1 MPHASTFLNFN
12 GLSFQ
17 ELFQPDKLAE
27 LDHRFLAALQQVQ
40 PQRQQELL
48 ALREGRAFAPEA
60 LSELLIECGKALDD
74 FLAELFGIQSAHLAL
89 QDDTRHHAPIFY
101 FKKWYVLRKARRRV
115 GRLDNVAPFAELD
128 AWLLR
133 ALRQAQGAEQAGG
146 ELHSLVT
153 PHSLR
158 QAQGTQDDKGM
169 QAEGTLLSFP
179 ELVEGND
186 NNVPSDP
193 ELAVA
198 QLAQHWME
206 HAETNAEAIEKL
218 IQWCVRV
225 LVGDSRA
232 RYGEQLEHWVSFRLP
247 QQTDHS
253 NLVPLQFVPNDAFQ
267 RLHSTDVRPRDGF
280 KLTDGRMSRREVLSE
295 IDYCV
300 YCHDHDGDFCAKGF
314 PVKKGDPAQGFK
326 KNPLDV
332 TLTGCPLEEKIS
344 EMHVLKRDAYG
355 IGALAMI
362 MADNPM
368 CPATGHRICNDCM
381 KACIY
386 QKQTPVNIPQIETR
400 VLSDVL
406 NLPWGVEI
414 YDLLTRWNPLRSHQY
429 LPKPYNGKKIL
440 IAGMGP
446 AGFTLAHHLLM
457 EGCAV
462 VGIDGLKIEP
472 LPSHL
477 LTQPVRDW
485 HTLEEQLDSRIMA
498 GFGGVAEY
506 GITVRWDKNFLKLI
520 YLSLARRPYF
530 QVYGNT
536 RFGGT
541 LKLEDAWALGFDHVS
556 IAVGAGLPQA
566 LPIPNSLA
574 RGMRQANDFLMAL
587 QLTGAAKRDS
597 LTNLQVR
604 LPAVVIGGGLTGVDT
619 ATEIQA
625 YYIVQVEKILQRYET
640 LVAKRTDGASSFPEL
655 VEGRCPELVEGNEDV
670 PSVEALQG
678 EAWVLDG
685 LDEESIGILQ
695 EFLQH
700 GRAIR
705 AERQRAANAGVAP
718 RFAKLIQSWGGVTIA
733 YRRSLQESPAYLSNH
748 EELIKAFE
756 EGIYYREHLTPTA
769 VQVDKYGHVQ
779 ALVCTEPLPELVE
792 GRGAVAEVVLPAR
805 AILVATGARPNVAY
819 EFEHAGTFHR
829 EKFQYMPYQE
839 TTDGL
844 QQVQIGE
851 HCKVEAFGV
860 FTSYDA
866 STLRRFDKLSAPQ
879 AQHTASSA
887 TSKRVSFIGDTH
899 PVFHGNVVKAIA
911 SGQKAYPKIMESLC
925 RGEKFS
931 APTATA
937 FAPTAF
943 APTEFTAFKTH
954 LRHQLHTHVIAIK
967 RHTPTVVELDIHAPM
982 AVNAFKPGQFFR
994 LQSYESTAQRACG
1007 TLLQTESIAVLG
1019 AGVDKTQGIVSVMIL
1034 EQGASTRL
1042 CATLKAGDPIAL
1054 MGPTG
1059 VRTRIKAV
1067 GDTPETILFL
1077 GGRLGAADIHAVGP
1091 ALRAAGNRVLYIA
1104 GFRNAAE
1111 VYFQDDLEAAAD
1123 VIVWV
1128 TENGS
1133 PIQTRR
1139 AQDRAITGDYMNAI
1153 LSYAKGE
1160 LHNGEPPIAL
1170 HQVDR
1175 VMVVG
1180 SSKLSRMVQA
1190 AQKGFLRDHLKP
1202 AAKITAS
1209 VHSSMQCTLKGICA
1223 QCLQWQIDPQT
1234 GERTKAVFACS
1245 WHNQPIEI
1253 VDWDNLD
1260 ERLAQNRLQEHLA
1273 NKWLDY
1279 VFENCEIERV

>member
-1 MPHASTFLNFN
+1 MSQFSSTYELNLKGFHFHDLFL
-12 GLSFQ
+12 
-17 ELFQPDKLAE
+17 PAKLAE
-27 LDHRFLAALQQVQ
+27 LDQHYLAVLKQDN
-40 PQRQQELL
+40 PQAHTDLL
-48 ALREGRAFAPEA
+48 ALREGKEFAPEA
-60 LSELLIECGKALDD
+60 LSELLIEAGKVLDD
-74 FLAELFGIQSAHLAL
+74 FVADLFAIKSAHMAL
-89 QDDTRHHAPIFY
+89 KDDTRRHAPVFY

-115 GRLDNVAPFAELD
+115 KRLEDVAPFAELD
-128 AWLLR
+128 TWLLR
-133 ALRQAQGAEQAGG
+133 TLSLRCTESVEASKGTEQAESAFPSTGSG
-146 ELHSLVT
+146 NADSAFPSTSSGNADSALLDKELSI
-153 PHSLR
+153 
-158 QAQGTQDDKGM
+158 
-169 QAEGTLLSFP
+169 
-179 ELVEGND
+179 
-186 NNVPSDP
+186 
-193 ELAVA
+193 A
-198 QLAQHWME
+198 QLAKAWME
-206 HAETNAEAIEKL
+206 NKDEHADDIEKL

-225 LVGDSRA
+225 LVGDSRPM
-232 RYGEQLEHWVSFRLP
+232 YGDRLENWVSFRLP
-247 QQTDHS
+247 EQTVHQD
-253 NLVPLQFVPNDAFQ
+253 LVPLQFVPNDEFK
-267 RLHSTDVRPRDGF
+267 RKHSEHLRPRDGF
-280 KLTDGRMSRREVLSE
+280 KLTDKRMSSREVQSE

-300 YCHDHDGDFCAKGF
+300 YCHDHDGDFCSKGF
-314 PVKKGDPAQGFK
+314 PVKKGEPEQGFK

-344 EMHVLKRDAYG
+344 EMHVLKRDAFS

-400 VLSDVL
+400 ALSDVL

-414 YDLLTRWNPLRSHQY
+414 YDLLTRWNPLRTKQY

-472 LPSHL
+472 LPSEL
-477 LTQPVRDW
+477 LNQPVRDW
-485 HTLEEQLDSRIMA
+485 HQLEEQLDERIMA

-566 LPIPNSLA
+566 LPIPGSLA

-587 QLTGAAKRDS
+587 QLTGAAKRES

-625 YYIVQVEKILQRYET
+625 YYVVQVEKILTRYET
-640 LVAKRTDGASSFPEL
+640 LVEKHGDTLSLSK
-655 VEGRCPELVEGNEDV
+655 
-670 PSVEALQG
+670 G

-685 LDEESIGILQ
+685 LDAESQEILQ

-705 AERQRAANAGVAP
+705 AERQRAANAGEAP
-718 RFAKLIQSWGGVTIA
+718 QFAKLIQAWGGVTIA
-733 YRRSLQESPAYLSNH
+733 YRRSLQESPAYISNH

-756 EGIYYREHLTPTA
+756 EGIYYREHLSPTA
-769 VQVDKYGHVQ
+769 VKVDKYGHVQ
-779 ALVCTEPLPELVE
+779 ALVCADASLQLGSGQATSSATEPFPEPVE
-792 GRGAVAEVVLPAR
+792 GSGLVAELVLPAR
-805 AILVATGARPNVAY
+805 SILVATGARPNVAY
-819 EFEHAGTFHR
+819 EFENFGTFHR

-839 TTDGL
+839 TKNGL
-844 QQVQIGE
+844 EQVPIAE
-851 HCKVEAFGV
+851 HCKVDEFGA

-866 STLRRFDKLSAPQ
+866 STLRQ
-879 AQHTASSA
+879 AQRSASSA
-887 TSKRVSFIGDTH
+887 TDTSTGSVQRKRVSFIGDTH

-911 SGQKAYPKIMESLC
+911 SGQKVYPKIVDLL
-925 RGEKFS
+925 GFS
-931 APTATA
+931 FDSAQDKQNLEGLEIDYA
-937 FAPTAF
+937 
-943 APTEFTAFKTH
+943 EFKST
-954 LRHQLHTHVIAIK
+954 LRNQLQTYVMAVK
-967 RHTPTVVELDIHAPM
+967 RHTPSVIELDIHAPM
-982 AVNAFKPGQFFR
+982 AVKAFKPGQFFR
-994 LQSYESTAQRACG
+994 LQSFESTAQRACD

-1019 AGVDKTQGIVSVMIL
+1019 AGVDKEKGMVSVMIL

-1059 VRTRIKAV
+1059 VRTRIEPE
-1067 GDTPETILFL
+1067 GEPETVLFL
-1077 GGRLGAADIHAVGP
+1077 GGRLGAADIRAVGP
-1091 ALRAAGNRVLYIA
+1091 ALRAAGSRVIYIA
-1104 GFRNAAE
+1104 GFRSAEE
-1111 VYFQDDLEAAAD
+1111 VYCQADLETAAD

-1128 TENGS
+1128 TESGEAV
-1133 PIQTRR
+1133 QTRR
-1139 AQDRAITGDYMNAI
+1139 EQDRAVVGDYMGAI

-1160 LHNGEPPIAL
+1160 LYETGEPPIAL
-1170 HQVDR
+1170 QEVDR

-1190 AQKGFLRDHLKP
+1190 AQQDFLQAYLKP
-1202 AAKITAS
+1202 EARITAS
-1209 VHSSMQCTLKGICA
+1209 VHSSMQCTLKGVCA
-1223 QCLQWQIDPQT
+1223 QCLQWQIDPET

-1245 WHNQPIEI
+1245 WHNQPIEM
-1253 VDWDNLD
+1253 VDWDSLD
-1260 ERLAQNRLQEHLA
+1260 ERLAQNRLQEHLS

-1279 VFENCEIERV
+1279 VFENAEIERV

>member
-1 MPHASTFLNFN
+1 MSQLSTHDLNLN
-12 GLSFQ
+12 GFHFQ
-17 ELFQPDKLAE
+17 ELFLPHKLAD
-27 LDHRFLAALQQVQ
+27 LDQQFLAVLQQEN
-40 PQRQQELL
+40 PHTHADLL
-48 ALREGRAFAPEA
+48 SLRTGKNFPPAA
-60 LSELLIECGKALDD
+60 LSALLIETGQVLDGFIAD
-74 FLAELFGIQSAHLAL
+74 LFGISAAQQAL
-89 QDDTRHHAPIFY
+89 QADTQCHAPIFY
-101 FKKWYVLRKARRRV
+101 FKKWYVLRKARRRLT
-115 GRLDNVAPFAELD
+115 RLENVAPFAELD
-128 AWLLR
+128 AWLM
-133 ALRQAQGAEQAGG
+133 G
-146 ELHSLVT
+146 EL
-153 PHSLR
+153 
-158 QAQGTQDDKGM
+158 QAR
-169 QAEGTLLSFP
+169 
-179 ELVEGND
+179 
-186 NNVPSDP
+186 PSRFLKPRRSEDM

-198 QLAQHWME
+198 QLAQQWME
-206 HAETNAEAIEKL
+206 DKEAHQDDIEKL

-232 RYGEQLEHWVSFRLP
+232 LYGDQLENWVSFGLP
-247 QQTDHS
+247 EQTQHGD
-253 NLVPLQFVPNDAFQ
+253 LVPLQFVPNDTLK
-267 RLHSTDVRPRDGF
+267 RKHSKHLRPRDGF
-280 KLTDGRMSRREVLSE
+280 KLTDKRMSRREVLSE

-314 PVKKGDPAQGFK
+314 PVKKGDPAQGLK
-326 KNPLDV
+326 KNPLKV
-332 TLTGCPLEEKIS
+332 TMTGCPLEEKIS
-344 EMHVLKRDAYG
+344 EMHLLKRDAFS

-386 QKQTPVNIPQIETR
+386 QKQSPVNIPQIETR

-414 YDLLTRWNPLRSHQY
+414 YDLLTRWNPLRQRQY

-472 LPSHL
+472 LPPHL
-477 LTQPVRDW
+477 LTQPIRDW
-485 HTLEEQLDSRIMA
+485 SALEEPLDQRVMA

-520 YLSLARRPYF
+520 YLSLARRPYL
-530 QVYGNT
+530 QVYGST

-566 LPIPNSLA
+566 LSIPNSLA

-625 YYIVQVEKILQRYET
+625 YYIVQVEKILARYEI
-640 LVAKRTDGASSFPEL
+640 LVAK
-655 VEGRCPELVEGNEDV
+655 
-670 PSVEALQG
+670 QG

-685 LDEESIGILQ
+685 LDEESQGILH

-700 GRAIR
+700 GRAVR
-705 AERQRAANAGVAP
+705 AERQRAAQANEQPA
-718 RFAKLIQSWGGVTIA
+718 FAKLIQAWGGVTIA

-748 EELIKAFE
+748 EELVKAFA
-756 EGIYYREHLTPTA
+756 EGIYYREHLSPTA
-769 VQVDKYGHVQ
+769 VRLDKYRHVQ
-779 ALVCTEPLPELVE
+779 ALVCEDCCASV
-792 GRGAVAEVVLPAR
+792 GQQAINEVVLPAR
-805 AILVATGARPNVAY
+805 SILVATGARPNVAY
-819 EFEHAGTFHR
+819 EFENAGTFHR
-829 EKFQYMPYQE
+829 EKFQYLPYQE
-839 TTDGL
+839 TEKGL
-844 QQVQIGE
+844 EQVAIGE
-851 HCKVEAFGV
+851 HCKVEAFGA
-860 FTSYDA
+860 FTSYAKDG
-866 STLRRFDKLSAPQ
+866 K
-879 AQHTASSA
+879 H
-887 TSKRVSFIGDTH
+887 VSFIGDTH

-911 SGQKAYPKIMESLC
+911 SGQKVYPKIVDLLGFQNLEGLS
-925 RGEKFS
+925 GDE
-931 APTATA
+931 AE
-937 FAPTAF
+937 FAD
-943 APTEFTAFKTH
+943 FKAN
-954 LRHQLHTHVIAIK
+954 LRNQLETHVVAVK
-967 RHTPTVVELDIHAPM
+967 RHTPSVIELDIHAPM
-982 AVNAFKPGQFFR
+982 AVKAFKPGQFFR
-994 LQSYESTAQRACG
+994 LQSYESTAQRACN

-1019 AGVDKTQGIVSVMIL
+1019 AGVDKEQGRVSVMIL

-1059 VRTRIKAV
+1059 VRTRIEAEGK
-1067 GDTPETILFL
+1067 PETVLFL

-1091 ALRAAGNRVLYIA
+1091 ALRAAGNRVIYIA
-1104 GFRNAAE
+1104 GFRAAEE

-1128 TENGS
+1128 TESGA
-1133 PIQTRR
+1133 PVTARR
-1139 AQDRAITGDYMNAI
+1139 EQDRAITGDYLDAM
-1153 LSYAKGE
+1153 LSYAKGD
-1160 LHNGEPPIAL
+1160 LHDGKPPIPL
-1170 HQVDR
+1170 QDVDR
-1175 VMVVG
+1175 VLVVG
-1180 SSKLSRMVQA
+1180 SSKLSRMVLE
-1190 AQKGFLRDHLKP
+1190 AQKSFLQDYLKP
-1202 AAKITAS
+1202 EAKITAS
-1209 VHSSMQCTLKGICA
+1209 VHSCMQCTLKGVCA

-1234 GERTKAVFACS
+1234 GQRSKAVFACS

-1253 VDWDNLD
+1253 VDWDSLD
-1260 ERLAQNRLQEHLA
+1260 ERLAQNRLQEHLS

-1279 VFENCEIERV
+1279 VFEHAKIARI